1 MEPLPEEV
9 IARFRDDYERL
20 LKPTDQPGHR
30 IALAVSGGPD
40 SMAMLGLA
48 AIAYPGRVIAATV
61 DHGLR
66 AESAN
71 EAATVAAC
79 CARLGVTHAT
89 LAIAGAPAASGN
101 QHDWARQER
110 YRLLE
115 RWAEDAHAAT
125 LCTAHHAEDQAET
138 FLMRA
143 ARASGLSGLAAVR
156 ARRDCGT
163 VKEFAGPDDD
173 TPAID
178 RARGPIA
185 LMRPLL
191 RWRRHELRGIAE
203 SLRLS
208 FVDDPSNRDPRFDR
222 TRFRAWLAEAPWLD
236 PIQIGKTAENLAAL
250 DADLVEI
257 SAWLWRSRAL
267 DCGPSEA
274 RFDVEGLPRGV
285 TRYLARMGIDHVL
298 AANDAS
304 RGNWNQASNVEPLL
318 DALEAGRAATQANIL
333 ASAKGTV
340 WHFREAPPR
349 RSF

>member
-1 MEPLPEEV
+1 MEPLAEEV

-20 LKPTDQPGHR
+20 LKPADESGHR

-48 AIAYPGRVIAATV
+48 AAAYPDRVIAATV

-66 AESAN
+66 VESAD
-71 EAATVAAC
+71 EAAMVAAC
-79 CARLGVTHAT
+79 CARLGVTHAKLT
-89 LAIAGAPAASGN
+89 IAEAPAASGN
-101 QHDWARQER
+101 RHDWARQER

-115 RWAEDAHAAT
+115 RWAEGADAAM

-156 ARRDCGT
+156 ARRDGG
-163 VKEFAGPDDD
+163 VGKESAAPCDGVA
-173 TPAID
+173 TSNG
-178 RARGPIA
+178 ARKPIA
-185 LMRPLL
+185 LLRPLL
-191 RWRRHELRGIAE
+191 RWRRRELRGIAE
-203 SLRLS
+203 SLRLP

-257 SAWLWRSRAL
+257 SAWLWKSRAL
-267 DCGPSEA
+267 DCDPLDA

-298 AANDAS
+298 AANGAS
-304 RGNWNQASNVEPLL
+304 HGNWNQASNVEPLL